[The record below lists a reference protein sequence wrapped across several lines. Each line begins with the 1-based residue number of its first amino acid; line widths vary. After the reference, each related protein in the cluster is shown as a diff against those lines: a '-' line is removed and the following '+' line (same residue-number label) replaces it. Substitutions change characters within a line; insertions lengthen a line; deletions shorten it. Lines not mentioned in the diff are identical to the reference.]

1 MILTIILFVIGFI
14 LLIKGAD
21 WLVDGA
27 SSVAKKYNISDLVIG
42 LTIVSFGTSAP
53 ELVVNILASF
63 SGSSDIA
70 IGNVLG
76 SNIANI
82 FLILGLCALISSLP
96 LKKST
101 VFSEIPFTL
110 IAAFLVGFLANTHLF
125 TSDPSLQ
132 ISRFEGI
139 VLLIFFILFMG
150 YIYTL
155 TKEDNDIIEEIEV
168 KMSTK
173 KSILFISTGILAMF
187 FGGNWVVDGAVE
199 FAQFFGLSESFIGL
213 TIVSIGTSLPEL
225 ATSVMA
231 ARKGNADIAVGNIV
245 GSNIFNIFWILGI
258 SATIKNLPFP
268 EISNI
273 DIAVTGFASVALLL
287 SMSYGKKYSIG
298 KIDGVLYI
306 LIYVVYVITLF
317 QR

>member
-82 FLILGLCALISSLP
+82 FLILGICALISSLP

-132 ISRFEGI
+132 ISRYEGL
-139 VLLIFFILFMG
+139 VLLTFFILFMG

-173 KSILFISTGILAMF
+173 KSILFISAGILAMF
-187 FGGNWVVDGAVE
+187 FGGNWVVDGAVK
-199 FAQFFGLSESFIGL
+199 FAQYFGLSESFIGL

-245 GSNIFNIFWILGI
+245 GSNIFNIFWILGL

-287 SMSYGKKYSIG
+287 SMTYGKKYSIG

-306 LIYVVYVITLF
+306 LIYVVYVFTLF

>member
-1 MILTIILFVIGFI
+1 MILTIILFIVGFV

-27 SSVAKKYNISDLVIG
+27 SSIAKKYKISDLVIG

-82 FLILGLCALISSLP
+82 FLILGICALISSLP

-132 ISRFEGI
+132 ISRFEGVVLI
-139 VLLIFFILFMG
+139 VFFLLFMG

-155 TKEDNDIIEEIEV
+155 TKGDKDMIEEVEV
-168 KMSTK
+168 KMSAK
-173 KSILFISTGILAMF
+173 KSILFISAGIVAMF
-187 FGGNWVVDGAVE
+187 FGGNWVVEGAVE
-199 FAQFFGLSESFIGL
+199 FAKYYGLSESFIGL

-245 GSNIFNIFWILGI
+245 GSNIFNIFWILGL

-273 DIAVTGFASVALLL
+273 DIAVTAFASVALLL
-287 SMSYGKKYSIG
+287 SMTYGKKYSIG

-306 LIYVVYVITLF
+306 LIYIVYVFTLF

>member
-1 MILTIILFVIGFI
+1 MIITIILFIVGFV

-27 SSVAKKYNISDLVIG
+27 SSIAKKYKISDLVIG

-63 SGSSDIA
+63 GGSSDIA

-82 FLILGLCALISSLP
+82 FLILGICALISSLP

-132 ISRFEGI
+132 ISRFEGV
-139 VLLIFFILFMG
+139 VLIAFFLLFMG

-155 TKEDNDIIEEIEV
+155 TKEDKDIIEEIEV
-168 KMSTK
+168 KMSAK
-173 KSILFISTGILAMF
+173 KSILFISAGILAMF
-187 FGGNWVVDGAVE
+187 FGGNWVVAGAVE
-199 FAQFFGLSESFIGL
+199 FAKYYGLSESFIGL

-245 GSNIFNIFWILGI
+245 GSNIFNIFWILGL

-287 SMSYGKKYSIG
+287 SMTYGKKYSIG

-306 LIYVVYVITLF
+306 LIYVVYVFTLF

>member
-1 MILTIILFVIGFI
+1 MIITIILFIVGFV

-27 SSVAKKYNISDLVIG
+27 SSIAKKYKVSDLVIG

-76 SNIANI
+76 SNI
-82 FLILGLCALISSLP
+82 FLILGICALISSLP

-125 TSDPSLQ
+125 TSDPILQ
-132 ISRFEGI
+132 ISRFEGV
-139 VLLIFFILFMG
+139 VLIAFFLLFMG

-155 TKEDNDIIEEIEV
+155 TKEDKDIIEEIEV
-168 KMSTK
+168 KMSAK
-173 KSILFISTGILAMF
+173 KSVLFISAGILAMF
-187 FGGNWVVDGAVE
+187 FGGNWVVEGAVE
-199 FAQFFGLSESFIGL
+199 FAKYYGLSESFIGL

-245 GSNIFNIFWILGI
+245 GSNIFNIFWILGL

-273 DIAVTGFASVALLL
+273 DVAVTAFASVALLL
-287 SMSYGKKYSIG
+287 SMTYGKKYSIG

-306 LIYVVYVITLF
+306 LIYVVYVFSLF